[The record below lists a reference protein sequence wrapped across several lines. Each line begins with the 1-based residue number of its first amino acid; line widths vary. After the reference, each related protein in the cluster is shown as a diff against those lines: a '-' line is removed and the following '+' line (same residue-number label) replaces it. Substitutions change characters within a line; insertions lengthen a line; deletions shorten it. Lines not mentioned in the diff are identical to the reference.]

1 MNWLDLHFGSFG
13 YAADI
18 YMPMGDSVRCR
29 DKDDEMIKPD
39 TNKENQQTETTE
51 LGNQSQNTN
60 KANQQ
65 SKPRFYIPIKPKN
78 YDKDTNKIESGNVQR
93 SFTYSE
99 FLDYVDVP
107 PVKDAPS
114 HKTADPK
121 YEDVL
126 NFMLKETED
135 IAPFD
140 NIDMDDNEYIA
151 NELAD
156 HIKRGHLFNSKDTE
170 YITDKWTWHNKDEGK
185 KDWLNINCLLLEWGL
200 FSTGHQLIDWAY
212 WRSDAGLFFGPKFNE
227 DDKLAMNA
235 LKNLRETWRGYRNSG
250 TDFRFY
256 GTENFD
262 QAMNMARYGWTEK
275 IDKIR
280 KLETEIPQIYKTV
293 PIPETK
299 FSVAGNAVDIGRYL
313 IGVPD
318 CMRQTRRKISE
329 YADITHK
336 YVKIV
341 VNVAVSWT
349 LGEDDIFNRGKNIAT
364 VINALESN
372 NIHTKL
378 ILMTQSYENKTEEQK
393 QSKVQSNDAPRYT
406 IFITLKDYKDN
417 FYLEKL
423 MFPLAHRSFLR
434 RLVFAAKERE
444 SKDIRQKF
452 GFFNGGGYGIP
463 GDIFDDSDENTLYFN
478 AGQYEQDKINEK
490 LAKILKS
497 HNAQF
502 MQRLNT
508 NKLER

>member
-1 MNWLDLHFGSFG
+1 MNWFDLHFGSFG

-18 YMPMGDSVRCR
+18 YMPTGHSVRHN
-29 DKDDEMIKPD
+29 
-39 TNKENQQTETTE
+39 TNKENLQSDSQYHRKIKNTYKGTKK
-51 LGNQSQNTN
+51 LGSI
-60 KANQQ
+60 
-65 SKPRFYIPIKPKN
+65 S
-78 YDKDTNKIESGNVQR
+78 YDTFGNVNR
-93 SFTYSE
+93 SFNYFE

-107 PVKDAPS
+107 PVKDAVS
-114 HKTADPK
+114 HKLANSK
-121 YEDVL
+121 YEDAL
-126 NFMLKETED
+126 DFLLKETKN

-140 NIDMDDNEYIA
+140 NIDMDDDEYIA
-151 NELAD
+151 NKLAD
-156 HIKRGHLFNSKDTE
+156 HIKRGHLFDTKDAE
-170 YITDKWTWHNKDEGK
+170 YITDKWTRYNEDEDK
-185 KDWLNINCLLLEWGL
+185 KHWVNIHCLALGL
-200 FSTGHQLIDWAY
+200 GMSFPSFQLIDWAY
-212 WRSDAGLFFGPKFNE
+212 WRSDAGWFGPKFNKE
-227 DDKLAMNA
+227 DKAAMNK
-235 LKNLRETWRGYRNSG
+235 LKSLRKIWRGYRNSG

-275 IDKIR
+275 MDKIR

-293 PIPETK
+293 QIPETK

-313 IGVPD
+313 MGVPD
-318 CMRQTRRKISE
+318 CMHQTRHRTYE
-329 YADITHK
+329 YTDITHK

-341 VNVAVSWT
+341 VNVAVSWN

-378 ILMTQSYENKTEEQK
+378 ILMNQVYKKAEQK
-393 QSKVQSNDAPRYT
+393 NDNKKDLEDIFLSNKSAYDTVQPENAPRYT

-444 SKDIRQKF
+444 NKDVRQTF
-452 GFFNGGGYGIP
+452 GFFKGGGYGIP

-497 HNAQF
+497 NNAQF
-502 MQRLNT
+502 MQRLNS

>member
-1 MNWLDLHFGSFG
+1 MNWLDYHFGSFG
-13 YAADI
+13 YMADC
-18 YMPMGDSVRCR
+18 YMPMGSDIRL
-29 DKDDEMIKPD
+29 
-39 TNKENQQTETTE
+39 N
-51 LGNQSQNTN
+51 
-60 KANQQ
+60 NQQ
-65 SKPRFYIPIKPKN
+65 SNSQSDTQDKPQEKEQPKKSKKDYKKTQKLGSIS
-78 YDKDTNKIESGNVQR
+78 YDAIGNIERN
-93 SFTYSE
+93 FTYSE

-107 PVKDAPS
+107 PVKDASS
-114 HKTADPK
+114 HEPGDPK

-126 NFMLKETED
+126 DFFLEHTKN
-135 IAPFD
+135 IPPFD
-140 NIDMDDNEYIA
+140 KIDMDDDEYIE
-151 NELAD
+151 NELAKHMNHGGLCGAYEQEQISKQWEYYNDD
-156 HIKRGHLFNSKDTE
+156 HEKKAWLDGTMLAVSLTTMSLDIALTNWVWYRADRGIFQRHRFNKED
-170 YITDKWTWHNKDEGK
+170 IAAMAQLK
-185 KDWLNINCLLLEWGL
+185 K
-200 FSTGHQLIDWAY
+200 
-212 WRSDAGLFFGPKFNE
+212 
-227 DDKLAMNA
+227 
-235 LKNLRETWRGYRNSG
+235 LRRWWRGYRNSG
-250 TDFRFY
+250 TSFRFY

-275 IDKIR
+275 LDKIR
-280 KLETEIPQIYKTV
+280 KLETEIPQIYKTI

-299 FSVAGNAVDIGRYL
+299 FSVAGNSVDVGRYL
-313 IGVPD
+313 MGVPD
-318 CMRQTRRKISE
+318 CMRQTRRRISE
-329 YADITHK
+329 YTDITHK

-378 ILMTQSYENKTEEQK
+378 VLMNQVYKDETEEQK
-393 QSKVQSNDAPRYT
+393 KSKGQSPDAPRYT
-406 IFITLKDYKDN
+406 TFITLKDYKDN

-434 RLVFAAKERE
+434 RLVFASKERE
-444 SKDIRQKF
+444 SEAIRQKF
-452 GFFNGGGYGIP
+452 GFHKDGGYGIP

-497 HNAQF
+497 HNTQF

>member
-1 MNWLDLHFGSFG
+1 MNWLDYHFGSFG
-13 YAADI
+13 YMADC
-18 YMPMGDSVRCR
+18 YMPMGSDIRL
-29 DKDDEMIKPD
+29 
-39 TNKENQQTETTE
+39 N
-51 LGNQSQNTN
+51 
-60 KANQQ
+60 NQQ
-65 SKPRFYIPIKPKN
+65 SNSQSDTQDKNQEKEQPESAQPQQPKKSKKDYEKTKKLGAIS
-78 YDKDTNKIESGNVQR
+78 YDKLGNIERN
-93 SFTYSE
+93 FTYSE

-107 PVKDAPS
+107 PQKDASS
-114 HKTADPK
+114 HEPGDQK

-126 NFMLKETED
+126 DFFLRRTED
-135 IAPFD
+135 IPPFD
-140 NIDMDDNEYIA
+140 NIDMDDDEYIE
-151 NELAD
+151 NKLVD
-156 HIKRGHLFNSKDTE
+156 HMHHG
-170 YITDKWTWHNKDEGK
+170 
-185 KDWLNINCLLLEWGL
+185 GL
-200 FSTGHQLIDWAY
+200 FDPREKERIEKEWERYYNNDKKAWLSGTLMAVSLAVVQLDMALTKWVWYRADRGIFQ
-212 WRSDAGLFFGPKFNE
+212 RHRFNQE
-227 DDKLAMNA
+227 DIAVMA
-235 LKNLRETWRGYRNSG
+235 QLKRLRHWWRGYRNSG
-250 TDFRFY
+250 TSFRFY

-275 IDKIR
+275 LDKIR

-299 FSVAGNAVDIGRYL
+299 FSVAGNSVDVGRYL
-313 IGVPD
+313 MGVPD
-318 CMRQTRRKISE
+318 CMRQTRRRISE
-329 YADITHK
+329 YTDITHK

-378 ILMTQSYENKTEEQK
+378 ILMNQVYKDETEEQK
-393 QSKVQSNDAPRYT
+393 KSKCQSSDAPRYT
-406 IFITLKDYKDN
+406 TFIILKDYKDN

-434 RLVFAAKERE
+434 RLVFASKERE
-444 SKDIRQKF
+444 SEAIRQKF
-452 GFFNGGGYGIP
+452 GFHKDGGYGIP

-478 AGQYEQDKINEK
+478 AGQYEQDKVNEK

-497 HNAQF
+497 HDAQF

>member
-13 YAADI
+13 YVADI
-18 YMPMGDSVRCR
+18 YMPTGDSVRQS
-29 DKDDEMIKPD
+29 DN
-39 TNKENQQTETTE
+39 TNKEN
-51 LGNQSQNTN
+51 LQSDSQYLRPIEQKN
-60 KANQQ
+60 K
-65 SKPRFYIPIKPKN
+65 Y
-78 YDKDTNKIESGNVQR
+78 KDTKKLGSISYDPFGNVNR
-93 SFTYSE
+93 SFNYSE

-107 PVKDAPS
+107 PVKDAAS
-114 HKTADPK
+114 HKLANSE

-126 NFMLKETED
+126 DFLLKATKD
-135 IAPFD
+135 IVPFD
-140 NIDMDDNEYIA
+140 NIDMDDDEYIV
-151 NELAD
+151 NKLAD
-156 HIKRGHLFNSKDTE
+156 NIKNRHLFDAEDVK
-170 YITDKWTWHNKDEGK
+170 YITDSWTWYNKDKEK
-185 KDWLNINCLLLEWGL
+185 KDWLDASCSQLETI
-200 FSTGHQLIDWAY
+200 FSFFNSQLVDWAY
-212 WRSDAGLFFGPKFNE
+212 WRSDAVFFGPKFNKE
-227 DDKLAMNA
+227 DKAAMNK
-235 LKNLRETWRGYRNSG
+235 LKKLRGMWRDHRNSG
-250 TDFRFY
+250 INFRFY

-299 FSVAGNAVDIGRYL
+299 FSVAGNAVDISRYL
-313 IGVPD
+313 MGIPD
-318 CMRQTRRKISE
+318 CMRQTRRRISE

-341 VNVAVSWT
+341 VNVVVSWT

-378 ILMTQSYENKTEEQK
+378 ILMSQVYEKVEQK
-393 QSKVQSNDAPRYT
+393 NDKKKDLEDIFLPNKSTSDTAQPKNASRYT
-406 IFITLKDYKDN
+406 MFITLKDYKDD

-434 RLVFAAKERE
+434 RLVLAAKERE
-444 SKDIRQKF
+444 NTDIRQTF

-490 LAKILKS
+490 LEKILKS
-497 HNAQF
+497 HDAQF

>member
-1 MNWLDLHFGSFG
+1 MNWLDLHLGSFG
-13 YAADI
+13 FAADV
-18 YMPMGDSVRCR
+18 YMPMGNSVC
-29 DKDDEMIKPD
+29 PD
-39 TNKENQQTETTE
+39 NQQDNLQNDIQDTPQKKEQPKPVRPQQPKKDHKETKKLGSISYDA
-51 LGNQSQNTN
+51 LGN
-60 KANQQ
+60 
-65 SKPRFYIPIKPKN
+65 
-78 YDKDTNKIESGNVQR
+78 IER
-93 SFTYSE
+93 YFTYSE

-114 HKTADPK
+114 HKLADSR

-126 NFMLKETED
+126 DFFLKETQD

-140 NIDMDDNEYIA
+140 NIDMDDDEYIA

-156 HIKRGHLFNSKDTE
+156 HIKRRHLFNSKDAE
-170 YITDKWTWHNKDEGK
+170 YITDKWTWNNKDEET
-185 KDWLNINCLLLEWGL
+185 KDWLNILCSSLGYVM
-200 FSTGHQLIDWAY
+200 FSFQLIDWAY
-212 WRSDAGLFFGPKFNE
+212 WRSDAGLFGPKFNE
-227 DDKLAMNA
+227 KDKQAMNS
-235 LKNLRETWRGYRNSG
+235 LKNLRKEWRGYRNSG
-250 TDFRFY
+250 TSFRFY

-275 IDKIR
+275 MDKIR

-299 FSVAGNAVDIGRYL
+299 FSVAGNSVDVGRYL
-313 IGVPD
+313 MGVPD
-318 CMRQTRRKISE
+318 CMRQTRRRISE

-336 YVKIV
+336 YVQIV
-341 VNVAVSWT
+341 VNVTVSWT

-378 ILMTQSYENKTEEQK
+378 ILMNQVYKNETEEQK
-393 QSKVQSNDAPRYT
+393 KSKVQSSDAPRYT
-406 IFITLKDYKDN
+406 TFIILKDYKDN

-434 RLVFAAKERE
+434 RLVFASKERE
-444 SKDIRQKF
+444 SEDIRQKF
-452 GFFNGGGYGIP
+452 GFHEGGGYGIP

-490 LAKILKS
+490 LVKILKS
-497 HNAQF
+497 HDAQF